1 MVSQRSLAQ
10 VVPGRADH
18 PVGMKIAAITDD
30 GVTISQHFGRAP
42 YYAVLTMEK
51 GEIVKREMR
60 DKLGHLHFVGQEE
73 HTDESGRHGF
83 GPGTERRHARMVVA
97 IADCQVLLCRGMG
110 WGAYE
115 SMKKAGITPIV
126 TDIAEIDAAAQAYLD
141 GTIIDHRELLH

>member
-1 MVSQRSLAQ
+1 MVSRRS
-10 VVPGRADH
+10 DH
-18 PVGMKIAAITDD
+18 PVGMKIAAITED

-42 YYAVLTMEK
+42 YYAVLTIEN

-60 DKLGHLHFVGQEE
+60 DKLGHAHFAGEE
-73 HTDESGRHGF
+73 ERLDASGRHGF
-83 GPGTERRHARMVVA
+83 GPGAQDRHTQMATA

-115 SMKKAGITPIV
+115 SMRQAGITPVV

-141 GTIIDHRELLH
+141 GSIVDHREFLH